1 MCIRFRSLVSTVGL
15 LAFLAHVSGAQN
27 NADRISRIQ
36 ANLNKAKQAYEQLPD
51 QVKKTARA
59 QRRLAHL
66 ADAVNRMAGRL
77 GKMAPGQPW
86 SDDRTLSDAADEN
99 GLVRVNNPA
108 RDFRFSQF
116 LGYTQSSTA
125 IARCG

>member
-1 MCIRFRSLVSTVGL
+1 MCIQYRALVIGL
-15 LAFLAHVSGAQN
+15 GILAFLTPLSRAQS

-36 ANLNKAKQAYEQLPD
+36 ASLNNAKQAYEQLPD

-59 QRRLAHL
+59 ERRLAHL
-66 ADAVNRMAGRL
+66 AGAVNRMAGRL
-77 GKMAPGQPW
+77 GKMSPGQPC
-86 SDDRTLSDAADEN
+86 SDDPNQRDATDEN

-116 LGYTQSSTA
+116 HGYTQ
-125 IARCG
+125 